1 MGPDL
6 SWKTAKGVPP
16 KFQGNRKDQKK
27 MLKRVKKEMKK
38 SFPQHL
44 DLKGAYDPNE
54 LRAKNT
60 AGRGQ
65 TQTGLDWHYDS
76 TRISYSSGAAASN
89 RRPKEPPVEK
99 KAAKAK
105 QIEKAAKEK
114 IKGTQA

>member
-1 MGPDL
+1 MG
-6 SWKTAKGVPP
+6 
-16 KFQGNRKDQKK
+16 
-27 MLKRVKKEMKK
+27 
-38 SFPQHL
+38 FPQHL

-114 IKGTQA
+114 IKGTQAKAKKKAAQAKQIKKAAKAKEKKTKATQAKAKK